1 MAQQS
6 GIRSPV
12 ATRSR
17 GQTERTVAIDGDGLQ
32 AQLIQRGL
40 RWCDRAIMGGTHSEP
55 PRTAAMTI
63 EGLDLSQLLLVL
75 AVIGAGA
82 TLQGA
87 IGFGLALVAAPV
99 LALVDPAFVP
109 GPILAI
115 SVPLSLGVLRRER
128 HLVEVATLR
137 WALVGRVAGTLAA
150 VAVLVVVPAERL
162 TVVFAVGAL
171 IAVILSTVGWH
182 VEPTTRSL
190 IVAGAASGYMGTTTS
205 IGGPPI
211 ALLYQRS
218 RGGKLRTTLGLVLGV
233 GAVISVVGL
242 VAVGS
247 FRGHELVLTL
257 VLAPGVALGFAA
269 SRWFHDVLDRGW
281 VRPLVLAVAAASALT
296 LLAREVL

>member
-1 MAQQS
+1 
-6 GIRSPV
+6 
-12 ATRSR
+12 
-17 GQTERTVAIDGDGLQ
+17 
-32 AQLIQRGL
+32 
-40 RWCDRAIMGGTHSEP
+40 MGGAHP
-55 PRTAAMTI
+55 DPRTATTMTI
-63 EGLDLSQLLLVL
+63 EGLNLSQLMVVLV
-75 AVIGAGA
+75 VIGAGA

-87 IGFGLALVAAPV
+87 IGFGMALVAAPV

-128 HLVEVATLR
+128 HLVAVATLR

-150 VAVLVVVPAERL
+150 AAVLVVVPADRL
-162 TVVFAVGAL
+162 TVVFAVVVL
-171 IAVILSTVGWH
+171 VAVFLSAVGWH
-182 VEPTTRSL
+182 VEPTNPSL
-190 IVAGAASGYMGTTTS
+190 TVAGAASGFMGTTTS
-205 IGGPPI
+205 IGGPPM

-233 GAVISVVGL
+233 GAVISVAGL

-257 VLAPGVALGFAA
+257 VLAPGVALGFVA

-281 VRPLVLAVAAASALT
+281 VRPLVLAVAATSALA